1 MRQAEELFGVAG
13 KTALVTGGSRGIGL
27 MIAEG
32 LVRAGVRV
40 YISSRKAEVCAKVA
54 AELSEIGECISVPED
69 LSTDA
74 GARRLAHTVGERES
88 ALNILVNNA
97 GATWGAP
104 LEDYPE
110 SAFDK
115 LWATNVKAPFRLTT
129 ELLPALRAAATTD
142 DPARVVNIGSVGATN
157 VSPSGNAFAYGQT
170 KAALHHMTRQLAH
183 QLNTDPITVNALA
196 PGPFES
202 KMMAYVL
209 DVPARRHE
217 VEEGIPLGRIGR
229 PADIV
234 GDDLPLLTG
243 GRLPAGRH
251 PAHRR
256 RAVQRDRTLRI
267 VGLIG
272 RVGLTS

>member
-1 MRQAEELFGVAG
+1 MNIDEDQAALAVRQAKDLFGLVG
-13 KTALVTGGSRGIGL
+13 KTALVTGGSRGLGL

-40 YISSRKAEVCAKVA
+40 YISSRKAEVCASVA
-54 AELSEIGECISVPED
+54 VELSKMGECISVPED
-69 LSTDA
+69 LATDA
-74 GARRLAHTVGERES
+74 GARRLARTIRERES
-88 ALNILVNNA
+88 ALYILVNNA

-129 ELLPALRAAATTD
+129 ELLPVLRAAATAD

-157 VSPSGNAFAYGQT
+157 VSSAGNAFAYGQT

-183 QLNTDPITVNALA
+183 QLSKAPITVNALA

-209 DVPARRHE
+209 DVPERRRE

-229 PADIV
+229 PADIA
-234 GDDLPLLTG
+234 GATIFLCSRAGAFLTG
-243 GRLPAGRH
+243 AILPIDG
-251 PAHRR
+251 
-256 RAVQRDRTLRI
+256 
-267 VGLIG
+267 GLSSG
-272 RVGLTS
+272 TAR